1 MVLLHDCHDAH
12 RPGAFGKDKD
22 QAMKMITKLGLTAAA
37 ALLPATAAMAQDVVD
52 TAPDGSR
59 AFGIEP
65 YAGIMGGYVWYDQN
79 QDLVP
84 QRTNADNYEGAL
96 VEGVLG
102 VNVPVGPAFA
112 GVEGN
117 VAKGVDGAIDWQYG
131 VRGRVGLRAGE
142 TGMIYGLAGYEWV
155 NFKKGLASVGQAVD
169 ADRDFG
175 SEVYG
180 LGVEVGPREIGLGG
194 LTGESGARLRL
205 EVTTNDFESVR
216 PMAGVVFHF

>member
-1 MVLLHDCHDAH
+1 
-12 RPGAFGKDKD
+12 
-22 QAMKMITKLGLTAAA
+22 
-37 ALLPATAAMAQDVVD
+37 
-52 TAPDGSR
+52 
-59 AFGIEP
+59 
-65 YAGIMGGYVWYDQN
+65 
-79 QDLVP
+79 
-84 QRTNADNYEGAL
+84 
-96 VEGVLG
+96 
-102 VNVPVGPAFA
+102 
-112 GVEGN
+112 
-117 VAKGVDGAIDWQYG
+117 
-131 VRGRVGLRAGE
+131 
-142 TGMIYGLAGYEWV
+142 MIYGLAGYEWV